1 VLTFVFAAVL
11 FMIGFVFPK
20 IYYPLRLPE
29 GHFALDPEGER
40 AQGIFSQKEKEGESA
55 PEESKDKVMEDE
67 AEKALEEN
75 VLIATEDKGGIEDS
89 VASA

>member
-1 VLTFVFAAVL
+1 MLTFVFAAVL

-40 AQGIFSQKEKEGESA
+40 AQGIFSQQEKEQGVSA
-55 PEESKDKVMEDE
+55 PEGTKDKEDE
-67 AEKALEEN
+67 QEKALEEN
-75 VLIATEDKGGIEDS
+75 VLIAHEDKGKEEDS
-89 VASA
+89 QASA